1 MYLPEN
7 LEGGVHSESLA
18 FKINFYVGRTGGG
31 VYTYALNSLIK
42 DLNKV
47 NDINTMYMY
56 SLNSTAYS

>member
-1 MYLPEN
+1 MSGE
-7 LEGGVHSESLA
+7 
-18 FKINFYVGRTGGG
+18 RGGG